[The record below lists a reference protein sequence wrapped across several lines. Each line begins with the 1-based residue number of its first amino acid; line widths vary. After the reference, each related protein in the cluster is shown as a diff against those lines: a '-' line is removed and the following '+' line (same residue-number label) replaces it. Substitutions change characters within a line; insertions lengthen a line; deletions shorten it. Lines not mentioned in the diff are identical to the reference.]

1 MQDISFGTTQNVN
14 LVTEKA
20 GVGKRLIAFF
30 IDYLILL
37 GISILLSVGLARTNI
52 VNPTYIAVIISII
65 FFTYHFFFELF
76 TDGQSIGKIT
86 QKIRV
91 VKSTGES
98 AGFLQFLLR
107 ALLRPIDLFFGLG
120 LVIMI
125 FSKNGQRLGDLVA
138 NTLLIKVDEAFDFEE
153 TVIAILEDEYKPL
166 LSRIEVENL
175 KGSDIELIKKIVG
188 ESEASLNYALVGKIY
203 SKVVNITGNKG
214 EGMLPME
221 YLKAV
226 VKDYTYFS

>member
-37 GISILLSVGLARTNI
+37 GISILLSVGLASTNI
-52 VNPTYIAVIISII
+52 VNSTYIAVIISFI

-76 TDGQSIGKIT
+76 TDGQSIVKIT
-86 QKIRV
+86 QKIKV

-98 AGFLQFLLR
+98 AGFFQFLLR
-107 ALLRPIDLFFGLG
+107 ALLRPIDIFFGLG
-120 LVIMI
+120 LVIMV
-125 FSKNGQRLGDLVA
+125 FNKNGQRIGDIAA
-138 NTLLIKVDEAFDFEE
+138 NTLVIKIEETLDFKE
-153 TVIAILEDEYKPL
+153 TVIAILEEEYKPL
-166 LSRIEVENL
+166 LSRIEVEKL

-188 ESEASLNYALVGKIY
+188 ESEASLNYALVGKVY
-203 SKVVNITGNKG
+203 SKVVEITGNKA
-214 EGMLPME
+214 EGVLPIE

-226 VKDYTYFS
+226 VKDYTYFN